1 MHHII
6 SILFLLLTAAAAH
19 ARQFVTEWMT
29 APSPGDSSCQWFRRT
44 FVAEEVSS
52 RPMRAAVSI
61 ATASRFIL
69 YVNGRNVSAAI
80 YSNATAH
87 NNTPSSTTFDVT
99 RFLRPDSNTVAVLAC
114 PTAEPCQGATTAQ
127 VSPPHISICFFG
139 STCGK
144 RPFAF
149 SSADGWLCHSSSTAV
164 TAGGETMDGRND
176 ALFPAYGDMVMA
188 QWQPVAIVCHSS
200 HHASHSTSPHR
211 LSAESLF
218 GYNPLRYSPLT
229 DTSAYIRHTLLPRYF
244 DTDGHT
250 VSYDFSPGFY
260 GLVRVT
266 LRGCRRGERIRIG
279 DSLTYICSGEIDEQ
293 AVCRFSPQY
302 ARKIAISGDSR
313 FRPEQV
319 QEVEVLGL

>member
-1 MHHII
+1 MHRLI
-6 SILFLLLTAAAAH
+6 SFLFLLLTAAAAN
-19 ARQFVTEWMT
+19 AQQFGTDWLT
-29 APSPGDSSCQWFRRT
+29 TPSPGDSSCLWFRRT
-44 FVAEEVSS
+44 FVTGKSAE
-52 RPMRAAVSI
+52 RPVRASVSI

-69 YVNGRNVSAAI
+69 YVNGRNVSAAL
-80 YSNATAH
+80 YSNATTH

-114 PTAEPCQGATTAQ
+114 PTAAPRQGATPAQ
-127 VSPPHISICFFG
+127 VLSPKISICFFG

-164 TAGGETMDGRND
+164 TAGGEIMDGRGD
-176 ALFPAYGDMVMA
+176 ALSPAYGDMVMT
-188 QWQPVAIVCHSS
+188 QWRPVAIVCHPG
-200 HHASHSTSPHR
+200 HHASTATPFHD

-218 GYNPLRYSPLT
+218 GYSPLWYNPLT
-229 DTSAYIRHTLLPRYF
+229 DNSAYIRHTLLPRYF
-244 DTDGHT
+244 DTDGRT

-279 DSLTYICSGEIDEQ
+279 DRLNYICSGEIDEQ
-293 AVCRFSPQY
+293 AICRFTPQY

-313 FRPEQV
+313 FHPEQV
-319 QEVEVLGL
+319 QEVAVLAF